1 MNLGQVHMNGGDGET
16 SYANNSFLQ
25 EKVISLTK
33 SIREE
38 AITSLFSETLPRSI
52 AIADL
57 GCSCG
62 PNTLSVLS
70 EIIIFVEKFC
80 QELNC
85 SSTEYKIFFND
96 LSGNDFNSVFKSL
109 DNFKVKLLDEIIK
122 TEMGPCYFFGVPGS
136 FYGRIFPGRSLDF
149 VHSSYSLHWLS
160 KVPEGLD
167 NKGHIYISN
176 TSPSNVVKA
185 YYKQFQKDLSI
196 FLKCRAEELVE
207 GGRMVLTIL
216 GRRNN
221 DPCDT
226 EYLCDDWE
234 VLATALNDMVLQGF
248 IKEDQ
253 VNNFNIPHYYPSPYE
268 VELEV
273 LNEGSFVINRIE
285 LFETDLSASSDKSDF
300 DSESKMSRLF
310 LCDKIGYNFARCMRA
325 FVEPLLVSHFGEA
338 IIEDIFNRYLEILI
352 DQKPKE
358 RKNYVNV
365 TISLTRKG

>member
-1 MNLGQVHMNGGDGET
+1 MNGGDGET
-16 SYANNSFLQ
+16 SYANNSFFQ
-25 EKVISLTK
+25 
-33 SIREE
+33 
-38 AITSLFSETLPRSI
+38 
-52 AIADL
+52 
-57 GCSCG
+57 
-62 PNTLSVLS
+62 
-70 EIIIFVEKFC
+70 
-80 QELNC
+80 
-85 SSTEYKIFFND
+85 
-96 LSGNDFNSVFKSL
+96 
-109 DNFKVKLLDEIIK
+109 
-122 TEMGPCYFFGVPGS
+122 
-136 FYGRIFPGRSLDF
+136 
-149 VHSSYSLHWLS
+149 
-160 KVPEGLD
+160 VPEGLD
-167 NKGHIYISN
+167 NKGNIYISN

-185 YYKQFQKDLSI
+185 YYKQFQKDFSI

-207 GGRMVLTIL
+207 GGRMVLTIM

-221 DPCDT
+221 DPCDM

-300 DSESKMSRLF
+300 DSESKMSRL
-310 LCDKIGYNFARCMRA
+310 LHCIRA
-325 FVEPLLVSHFGEA
+325 IVEPLLVSHFGEA